1 MAILTC
7 NVVLA
12 ATSWWLLRR
21 AAAKVKREAL
31 KKLEANLLTA
41 ELNIANGTLGPVIS
55 QARKVGLLAIKT
67 RIENESRG
75 AYSKWIQDPALL
87 AMLIPTGLLGVLTV
101 LLQALFG

>member
-1 MAILTC
+1 M
-7 NVVLA
+7 LA